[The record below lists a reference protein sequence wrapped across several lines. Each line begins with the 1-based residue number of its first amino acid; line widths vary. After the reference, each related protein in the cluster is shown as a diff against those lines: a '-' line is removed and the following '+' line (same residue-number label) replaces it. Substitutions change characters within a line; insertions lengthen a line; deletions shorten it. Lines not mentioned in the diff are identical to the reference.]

1 MWYSHT
7 KTDHTDTGGYQ
18 KNKKPKTKLEQLSL
32 GAQSQNTAAAQ
43 QSNVQTPDLV
53 KAKSN
58 QNVWQNN

>member
-1 MWYSHT
+1 MAYLTTSYMLSDGGGT
-7 KTDHTDTGGYQ
+7 KRKTTNYQ
-18 KNKKPKTKLEQLSL
+18 
-32 GAQSQNTAAAQ
+32 Q

>member
-1 MWYSHT
+1 MPISTARIVLSDGGGT
-7 KTDHTDTGGYQ
+7 KRKPTNYQ
-18 KNKKPKTKLEQLSL
+18 
-32 GAQSQNTAAAQ
+32 Q